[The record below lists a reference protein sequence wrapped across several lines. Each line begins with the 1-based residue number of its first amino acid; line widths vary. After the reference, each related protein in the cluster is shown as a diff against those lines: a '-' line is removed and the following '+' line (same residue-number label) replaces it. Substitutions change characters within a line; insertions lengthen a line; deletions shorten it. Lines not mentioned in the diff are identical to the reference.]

1 MFVVETNICKGRF
14 KGKVMNS
21 NLDSFL
27 MNSDY
32 DSKIFLETLL
42 KLGKVTL
49 EDLEDVKDKL
59 DFEILFSNE

>member
-1 MFVVETNICKGRF
+1 
-14 KGKVMNS
+14 MNS